1 MRELK
6 VRIYVD
12 VREERSSIPKI
23 LEKEGALVIRRRLDV
38 GDYLVSEDSVV
49 ERKSVGDFASSLF
62 DGRLFDQA
70 KRLREVYNNVYYI
83 IEGNIKKIVYRW
95 SNRLKQ
101 FSSAM
106 TTLATVFDAKILWS
120 VNEENT
126 AYIILSLAK
135 NLQSHEGRTHIV
147 IHKKP
152 RLSSIEEWQLYVVQ
166 SFPGIGPRLAE
177 SILNEF
183 KTVERFCNASLT
195 ELSRISGLGEKRAEL
210 IKRVLKT
217 PFKPLTNKKRQS
229 LEDFLNK

>member
-1 MRELK
+1 MKELK

-95 SNRLKQ
+95 NNRLKQ

-106 TTLATVFDAKILWS
+106 ITLATVFDAKILWS

-126 AYIILSLAK
+126 AYIILALAR

-183 KTVERFCNASLT
+183 KTVEKFCNASLT
-195 ELSRISGLGEKRAEL
+195 ELSRISGLGERRAEL
-210 IKRVLKT
+210 IKRILKT
-217 PFKPLTNKKRQS
+217 PFKPLVNKKRQS